1 MKVALLANYM
11 QQQQQQ
17 QYHSSPSRLAAA
29 AFVVEEQVAV
39 TDVSRMASMVATGVG
54 FLGAGVIS
62 NHDTYDPECTS
73 IRGLQTAAAIW
84 VSAIIGVLSACG
96 LYLWSFL
103 VSAATIAILRYG
115 RLLDPNIPSNTNG
128 KPTNM
133 PNNNPSPTTTTATAI
148 STRNDD
154 QINRSIPVTPKLSDP
169 SQPLPTSTSPSLVVI
184 HKQDGTNTTVSSPKG
199 VSSDKKIWYKQ
210 QDQQQR
216 RQQASLEE
224 EPFFVEDFLDDVV
237 SNPIKKDARTS
248 TRVTTG
254 RLLDS
259 KEEED
264 GSQED
269 TSLFRDSADS
279 IRSAAKVMDPL
290 LSKFLQ
296 RGGNLSDTF
305 SGTATVSSSGLM
317 STNRTLVEP
326 SET

>member
-1 MKVALLANYM
+1 MTHMIQNAPAFEAFK
-11 QQQQQQ
+11 Q
-17 QYHSSPSRLAAA
+17 PS
-29 AFVVEEQVAV
+29 
-39 TDVSRMASMVATGVG
+39 
-54 FLGAGVIS
+54 
-62 NHDTYDPECTS
+62 
-73 IRGLQTAAAIW
+73 AIW

-103 VSAATIAILRYG
+103 VSAATICILRYG
-115 RLLDPNIPSNTNG
+115 RLLDPNIPSNTIG

-154 QINRSIPVTPKLSDP
+154 QINLSIPVTPKLPDP
-169 SQPLPTSTSPSLVVI
+169 SQPLPTSPSPSLVVI

-210 QDQQQR
+210 DQQQQ

-224 EPFFVEDFLDDVV
+224 EPFVEDFLDDVV
-237 SNPIKKDARTS
+237 SNPTKKDARTS

-254 RLLDS
+254 RLIDS

-296 RGGNLSDTF
+296 RGGNLADTF
-305 SGTATVSSSGLM
+305 SGTATVSSSGL
-317 STNRTLVEP
+317 STNMTLVEP